1 MSLAPDVVCAVIA
14 RTRHKMLQVEVQEAA
29 KRGAK
34 LVEVRIDFL
43 TKAIDYK
50 RLQPFKQC
58 QWLATIR
65 RPADGG
71 RWSATEAERQMVLRQ
86 AIVSGCFEWIDVETD
101 IADSIRR
108 FGTVKRVISYHN
120 MIETPPDLD
129 DIYDRMTKQD
139 GDIFK
144 IAVMPQTPADVGRII
159 ALQKRASKPSIIFAM
174 GDLGFAT
181 RFTALAYGAPWIY
194 ALFNKDRELA
204 PGMPAFADFR
214 TTYPVR
220 SIDDETKFYGLFGDP
235 VGHSL
240 SPIIH
245 NHLFLRNKVN
255 AFYVPCRVPE
265 GKLPEAIAAYKQVPF
280 HGFSVTIPHKTAA
293 MEAAGE
299 LDPTVSTVGAA
310 NTLLLKKDLSFAA
323 VNTDYPALLE
333 SIRSHLEESA
343 RSTNSTIREFAG
355 MHVLVLGAGGVSRA
369 AAYALHR
376 AGAHVTIASR
386 TVSKTNTLAAEIGCK
401 AVDWNAR
408 HNVTPCELLVN
419 GTPLGMHPNVDET
432 PIHHSYLTPDMI
444 VFDTVYN
451 PEQTLL
457 IREAR
462 ERTAATITGV
472 ELFVRQAGKQFELF
486 TKIEPSL
493 EMIRELVRKA
503 LSPLTKSL
511 EDEARK
517 SGLTEGEVETK
528 AN

>member
-1 MSLAPDVVCAVIA
+1 MSLAPDVVCAVVA

-50 RLQPFKQC
+50 RLQPHKQC

-71 RWSATEAERQMVLRQ
+71 RWSGTEAERQMVLRQ
-86 AIVSGCFEWIDVETD
+86 AIVSGCFEWIDIESD

-108 FGTVKRVISYHN
+108 FGTVKRVVSYHN

-129 DIYDRMTKQD
+129 DIYDRMAKQD
-139 GDIFK
+139 ADIVK
-144 IAVMPQTPADVGRII
+144 IAVMPQTPADVGRIL
-159 ALQKRASKPSIIFAM
+159 ALQKRAEKPSIVFGM
-174 GDLGFAT
+174 GDLGFPT
-181 RFTALAYGAPWIY
+181 RFTALAFGAPWIY

-204 PGMPAFADFR
+204 PGMPAFSDFR

-240 SPIIH
+240 SPIVH

-265 GKLPEAIAAYKQVPF
+265 GKLAEAIAAYKQVPF

-293 MEAAGE
+293 MAAAKDH
-299 LDPTVSTVGAA
+299 DPTVTTVGAA
-310 NTLLLKKDLSFAA
+310 NTLLLKKDLGFSA

-333 SIRSHLEESA
+333 SIRCHLEETALS
-343 RSTNSTIREFAG
+343 RNSRIREFAG
-355 MHVLVLGAGGVSRA
+355 LHVLVLGAGGVSRA

-386 TVSKTNTLAAEIGCK
+386 TAATANSLAAEIGCK
-401 AVDWNAR
+401 SVDWAAR
-408 HNVTPCELLVN
+408 HNVTPCELLIN

-432 PIHHSYLTPDMI
+432 PIHHSFLTQDMV

-462 ERTAATITGV
+462 ERKAGTITGV
-472 ELFVRQAGKQFELF
+472 ELFVRQAAKQFELF
-486 TKIEPSL
+486 TKVEPSL

-503 LSPLTKSL
+503 LSPLTKAL
-511 EDEARK
+511 DDEARK
-517 SGLTEGEVETK
+517 SGLAEEEPPEAT
-528 AN
+528 